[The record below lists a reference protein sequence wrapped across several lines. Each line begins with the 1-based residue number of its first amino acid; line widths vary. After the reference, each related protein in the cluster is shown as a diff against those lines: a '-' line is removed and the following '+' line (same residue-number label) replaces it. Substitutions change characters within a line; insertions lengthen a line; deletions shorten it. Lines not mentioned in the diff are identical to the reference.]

1 MTVTLDCLDL
11 LTPERKEK
19 IRKDGSHTWIIKKV
33 NTIKCWIYGSFSF
46 QLDQC
51 SFTHTMFSKL
61 QVSGSIADSYSWFGE
76 SLFLCDIFH
85 LWGIST
91 YWRWELGV
99 RLAFLLNSLVIPVF
113 LRSDLGGSTFL
124 MTLAGAAFSEGW
136 PLVLPTFP
144 HELEDTSSSLWY
156 ETEVSQISPSTISF
170 LYSPWLWVH
179 WTNISVNQTLGHS
192 VHYSIS

>member
-1 MTVTLDCLDL
+1 MTVALECLDL

-19 IRKDGSHTWIIKKV
+19 IRKDGGHTWIIKKV
-33 NTIKCWIYGSFSF
+33 NIIKWWIYGSFSF

-61 QVSGSIADSYSWFGE
+61 QVSGSIADSCSWLGE

-91 YWRWELGV
+91 YWRWG
-99 RLAFLLNSLVIPVF
+99 
-113 LRSDLGGSTFL
+113 LGGEACFSSELIGHSSVPQEWLGKITFL
-124 MTLAGAAFSEGW
+124 VTLAGATCSEGW

-144 HELEDTSSSLWY
+144 PELEDSSSSLWY
-156 ETEVSQISPSTISF
+156 ETEVGQISPSTISF

-179 WTNISVNQTLGHS
+179 WTNISVNRL
-192 VHYSIS
+192 